1 MEQGRELRQVMS
13 RFVTGV
19 TVVAA
24 RDPETGLPGGLTA
37 NAVCSVS
44 LDPPLVLVCVSEGCR
59 THNVIEKARSFSVNV
74 LGEGQEEISRL
85 FAERERTGKFD
96 AVGYRDGKTG
106 APILTTALAWLEC
119 RVWASYPGGDH
130 TIFVGE
136 VLGTGRVNDDQSPLV
151 FYNGRYDGLASGLP
165 AEALV
170 PSVG

>member
-19 TVVAA
+19 TIVAA
-24 RDPETGLPGGLTA
+24 RDPETGVPGGLTA

-44 LDPPLVLVCVSEGCR
+44 LDPPLVLVCVSERCR

-96 AVGYRDGKTG
+96 AVGYRDGETG
-106 APILTTALAWLEC
+106 APILTAALAWLEC

-136 VLGTGRVNDDQSPLV
+136 VLGSGRVNDGQAPLV
-151 FYNGRYDGLASGLP
+151 FYKGRYDGLASGVP
-165 AEALV
+165 VEALV
-170 PSVG
+170 PSGG

>member
-24 RDPETGLPGGLTA
+24 RDPDTGVPGGLTA

-44 LDPPLVLVCVSEGCR
+44 LDPPLVLVCMSQRCK
-59 THNVIEKARSFSVNV
+59 THNLVEKSQSFSVNV

-85 FAERERTGKFD
+85 FADRERTGKFD
-96 AVGYRDGKTG
+96 GVGYRDGETG
-106 APILTTALAWLEC
+106 APILKTALAWLEC
-119 RVWASYPGGDH
+119 RIWASYPGGDH

-136 VLGTGRVNDDQSPLV
+136 VLGSGRIDDGQAPLV
-151 FYNGRYDGLASGLP
+151 FYEGRYGGLASGLP
-165 AEALV
+165 VEALV
-170 PSVG
+170 PSGD